1 MESYRYLLDVALI
14 LLSTK
19 VFGLLTRR
27 IEMPQ
32 VVGALVAGLLLGP
45 ACFNI
50 VQESEFLDHIAEI
63 GVIVLMFSAGLETDI
78 SELKKSGRNSFVI
91 AVIGVLVPLIAGYV
105 LASFFNTEPE
115 AFLQNMFIGVILT
128 ATSVSISVET
138 LKEMGKLSTPSGNA
152 ILGAAL
158 IDDILGIVAL
168 TIITGM
174 ADTSVQLTEV
184 MLKIVAFFVLAV
196 IVGIFA
202 RKGIE
207 KLFDRYQKVHGRF
220 SILSFAFCLLF
231 AYVAEAFFGVADIT
245 GAFIAGLIIS
255 GTSRCNYVQM
265 RIETLSYLLIS
276 PVFFASIGLKVVL
289 PEMSTSIMIF
299 SVLLLVLAILTK
311 IVGCGLGAKL
321 CRYENIQS
329 LRIGI
334 GMVSRGEVALIVAS
348 KGMKV
353 GLMNEAFFG
362 PIIIMVVLTTVI
374 TPILLKIVFKDREN
388 DPDVY
393 ASSELIEDYEKIEQ
407 NEKLAQK
414 VLEQS

>member
-105 LASFFNTEPE
+105 LASFFNTEPT

-207 KLFDRYQKVHGRF
+207 KLFDRYQKVHRRF

-265 RIETLSYLLIS
+265 RIETLSYLLIY
-276 PVFFASIGLKVVL
+276 PVFFACIGLKVVL

>member
-207 KLFDRYQKVHGRF
+207 KLFDRYQKVHRRF

-348 KGMKV
+348 KGIKV

>member
-184 MLKIVAFFVLAV
+184 MLKIVAFFVLA
-196 IVGIFA
+196 IVVGVFA

-207 KLFDRYQKVHGRF
+207 KLFDRYQKVHRRF

-255 GTSRCNYVQM
+255 GTSRCTYVQM

-348 KGMKV
+348 KGIKV